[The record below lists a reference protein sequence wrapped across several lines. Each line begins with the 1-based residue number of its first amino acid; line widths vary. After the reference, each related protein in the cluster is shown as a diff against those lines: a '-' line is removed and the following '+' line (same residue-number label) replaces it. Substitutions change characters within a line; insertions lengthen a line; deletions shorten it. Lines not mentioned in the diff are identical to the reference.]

1 MDLTTLKVLA
11 KMASGDEGPN
21 ARFQFISPETKGI
34 LCSCT
39 TLEELY
45 ECVISLDSE
54 VLQTHVC
61 SCEEFD
67 QSSGTRDLAFYIHYV
82 FGDAELSM
90 KIYSAAERYADD
102 SDKLKLEI
110 GNLLFTRLLNYS
122 EIALIPD

>member
-11 KMASGDEGPN
+11 KMASGEEGPN
-21 ARFQFISPETKGI
+21 ARFHFINPQTKGI
-34 LCSCT
+34 ICSCS

-45 ECVISLDSE
+45 DCVINIEPEILK
-54 VLQTHVC
+54 THVC

-67 QSSGTRDLAFYIHYV
+67 QSSGIRDLAFYIHYV

-90 KIYSAAERYADD
+90 KIYSVAEKYSED
-102 SDKLKLEI
+102 SEKLKLEI
-110 GNLLFTRLLNYS
+110 GNILFTRLLNFS